1 MNDWWWEYRPR
12 HRRGPHLTKKQ
23 RKAIRRRWVYGRRW
37 DKWRKAEPPRWRI
50 FARWRWKRN
59 EPKMEG

>member
-1 MNDWWWEYRPR
+1 MSQWWWREYTNQKP
-12 HRRGPHLTKKQ
+12 PHLTKKE
-23 RKAIRRRWVYGRRW
+23 RKAIRRKWLYNRRM
-37 DKWRKAEPPRWRI
+37 DKWRKAEPPLWRI